1 MAINDL
7 LQAVMVCEGA
17 EEATE
22 EFQLECWQYLVDTG
36 AVHVLQGWFGRT
48 AAALI
53 QAGLINKP
61 NGGVPE

>member
-1 MAINDL
+1 MAIDL
-7 LQAVMVCEGA
+7 STAVMVCEGV
-17 EEATE
+17 EEASE
-22 EFQLECWQYLVDTG
+22 EFYLECWQYLVDTG
-36 AVHVLQGWFGRT
+36 HAWTLQGWFGRT

>member
-36 AVHVLQGWFGRT
+36 AVHVLQGSFGRK
-48 AAALI
+48 AEQLI
-53 QAGLINKP
+53 AAGLISKP
-61 NGGVPE
+61 TKGSR